1 MVTGV
6 LDEKLSYNDVKQTAE
21 KVKIK
26 FFIEK
31 IVRNIKLLNI
41 TKKQLAITFLHKIDH
56 KTWQI

>member
-56 KTWQI
+56 KT